1 MNIHSVLKH
10 LDDLCNYLSNLNMS
24 FSVIGLS
31 ESWINETNYNLHSMV
46 GYNQVEKFRENR
58 VGGVRVLTLH

>member
-1 MNIHSVLKH
+1 
-10 LDDLCNYLSNLNMS
+10 MS